1 MKRPEKAQD
10 LNPTDRR
17 QLRGVNSA
25 EMSSTSQRLRATQP
39 LGSNLE
45 PAGADSPTQLV
56 RQILRQRGPVSHP
69 VNGDE
74 GMAATVS
81 VMLRVQPPPCALLMI
96 GTALYERFRSALHAA
111 GFDVTAASTQD
122 EAAKVMDARHHALA
136 VTDRVELLHSLGT
149 LRTGRL
155 LQIIQITLDRN
166 GEAEAAIRAG
176 ADECLDVNASE
187 TLLQARFSS
196 ARRMADLESALRATF
211 IVGRRLATTD
221 ELTGVA
227 NRRFFARHYPWE
239 ISRAGR
245 YGHAVAVAMCDI
257 DNFKRVNDEQG
268 HAAGDIVLQ
277 ECARRMQQCLRR
289 GTDWIARL
297 GGDEFA
303 IVLPETDIEQA
314 LSACRNL
321 RDAICLTPFGSD
333 EARMNITA
341 SFGLAGIDR
350 VPSKSERL
358 AKRLLSAADQAL
370 YRRKEAGRDGITA
383 MKLESAPPLETNT
396 PA

>member
-1 MKRPEKAQD
+1 MEGTEKAQD

-39 LGSNLE
+39 LDSNLE

-69 VNGDE
+69 INGDE

-111 GFDVTAASTQD
+111 GFDVTAESTQD

-136 VTDRVELLHSLGT
+136 VTDRVELLHSLRT
-149 LRTGRL
+149 LRTDRL

-257 DNFKRVNDEQG
+257 DNFKRVNDEHG

-341 SFGLAGIDR
+341 SFGLAGIDS

-358 AKRLLSAADQAL
+358 AKRLLSAADRAL

-383 MKLESAPPLETNT
+383 IKLESAPPLETNT

>member
-1 MKRPEKAQD
+1 MEGTEKAQD

-17 QLRGVNSA
+17 QLRGVNSG

-39 LGSNLE
+39 LDSNLE

-69 VNGDE
+69 INGDE

-111 GFDVTAASTQD
+111 GFDVTAESTQD

-136 VTDRVELLHSLGT
+136 VTDRVELLHSLRT
-149 LRTGRL
+149 LRTDRL

-257 DNFKRVNDEQG
+257 DNFKRVNDEHG

-303 IVLPETDIEQA
+303 IVLPEIDIAQA

-341 SFGLAGIDR
+341 SFGLAGIDS

-358 AKRLLSAADQAL
+358 PKRLLSAADRAL

-383 MKLESAPPLETNT
+383 IKLESAPPLETNT

>member
-1 MKRPEKAQD
+1 MEGTEKAQD
-10 LNPTDRR
+10 LSPTDRR
-17 QLRGVNSA
+17 QLRGVNSG

-39 LGSNLE
+39 LDSNLE

-69 VNGDE
+69 INGDE

-111 GFDVTAASTQD
+111 GFDVTAESTQD

-136 VTDRVELLHSLGT
+136 VTDRVELLHSLRT
-149 LRTGRL
+149 LRTDRL

-257 DNFKRVNDEQG
+257 DNFKRVNDEHG

-341 SFGLAGIDR
+341 SFGLAGIDS

-358 AKRLLSAADQAL
+358 AKRLLSAADRAL

-383 MKLESAPPLETNT
+383 IKLESAPPLQTNT

>member
-69 VNGDE
+69 INGDE

-136 VTDRVELLHSLGT
+136 VTDRVDLLHSLGT

-166 GEAEAAIRAG
+166 GEAEAAIHAG

-257 DNFKRVNDEQG
+257 DNFKRVNDEHG

-333 EARMNITA
+333 KARMNITV
-341 SFGLAGIDR
+341 SFGLAGIDS
-350 VPSKSERL
+350 VPRKSERL

>member
-10 LNPTDRR
+10 LNPTAGR

-39 LGSNLE
+39 LDSNLE

-69 VNGDE
+69 INGDE

-111 GFDVTAASTQD
+111 GFDVTAESTQD

-136 VTDRVELLHSLGT
+136 VTDRVELLHSLRT
-149 LRTGRL
+149 LRTDRL

-257 DNFKRVNDEQG
+257 DNFKRVNDEHG

-303 IVLPETDIEQA
+303 IVLPEIDIAQA

-341 SFGLAGIDR
+341 SFGLAGIDS

-358 AKRLLSAADQAL
+358 PKRLLSAADRAL

-383 MKLESAPPLETNT
+383 IKLESAPPLETNT

>member
-10 LNPTDRR
+10 LNPTAGR

-25 EMSSTSQRLRATQP
+25 EMSSTSQRLRATLP
-39 LGSNLE
+39 LDSNLE

-69 VNGDE
+69 INGDE

-111 GFDVTAASTQD
+111 GFDVTAESTQD

-136 VTDRVELLHSLGT
+136 VTDRVELLHSLRT
-149 LRTGRL
+149 LRTDRL

-239 ISRAGR
+239 ISLAGR

-257 DNFKRVNDEQG
+257 DNFKRVNDEHG

-341 SFGLAGIDR
+341 SFGLAGIDS

-358 AKRLLSAADQAL
+358 AKRLLSAADRAL

-383 MKLESAPPLETNT
+383 IKLESAPPLETNT

>member
-1 MKRPEKAQD
+1 
-10 LNPTDRR
+10 
-17 QLRGVNSA
+17 
-25 EMSSTSQRLRATQP
+25 
-39 LGSNLE
+39 
-45 PAGADSPTQLV
+45 
-56 RQILRQRGPVSHP
+56 
-69 VNGDE
+69 
-74 GMAATVS
+74 
-81 VMLRVQPPPCALLMI
+81 MI

-111 GFDVTAASTQD
+111 GFDVTAESTQD

-136 VTDRVELLHSLGT
+136 VTDRVELLHSLRT
-149 LRTGRL
+149 LRTDRL

-257 DNFKRVNDEQG
+257 DNFKRVNDEHG

-303 IVLPETDIEQA
+303 IVLPEIDIAQA

-341 SFGLAGIDR
+341 SFGLAGIDS

-358 AKRLLSAADQAL
+358 PKRLLSAADRAL

-383 MKLESAPPLETNT
+383 IKLESAPPLETNT

>member
-10 LNPTDRR
+10 LNPTAGR

-25 EMSSTSQRLRATQP
+25 EMSSTSQRLRGTQP
-39 LGSNLE
+39 LDSNLE

-69 VNGDE
+69 INGDE

-111 GFDVTAASTQD
+111 GFDVTAESTQD
-122 EAAKVMDARHHALA
+122 EAAKVMEARHHALA
-136 VTDRVELLHSLGT
+136 VTDRVELLHSLRT
-149 LRTGRL
+149 LRTDRL

-257 DNFKRVNDEQG
+257 DNFKRVNDEHG

-341 SFGLAGIDR
+341 SFGLAGIDS

-358 AKRLLSAADQAL
+358 PKRLLSAADRAL

-383 MKLESAPPLETNT
+383 IKLESAPPLQTNT

>member
-10 LNPTDRR
+10 LNPTAGR

-39 LGSNLE
+39 LDSNLE

-69 VNGDE
+69 INGDE

-96 GTALYERFRSALHAA
+96 GTALHERFRSALHAA

-136 VTDRVELLHSLGT
+136 VTDRVELLHSLRT

-257 DNFKRVNDEQG
+257 DNFKRVNDEHG

-341 SFGLAGIDR
+341 SFGLAGIDS
-350 VPSKSERL
+350 VPSKYERL
-358 AKRLLSAADQAL
+358 AKRLLSAADRAL

-383 MKLESAPPLETNT
+383 IKLESAPPLQTNT

>member
-1 MKRPEKAQD
+1 MEGTEKAQD
-10 LNPTDRR
+10 LNPIDRR
-17 QLRGVNSA
+17 QLRGVNSG

-39 LGSNLE
+39 LDSNLE

-69 VNGDE
+69 INGDE

-136 VTDRVELLHSLGT
+136 VTDRVELLHSVRT

-257 DNFKRVNDEQG
+257 DNFKRVNDEHG

-341 SFGLAGIDR
+341 SFGLAGIDS

-358 AKRLLSAADQAL
+358 PKRLLSAADRAL

-383 MKLESAPPLETNT
+383 IKLESAPPLETNT